1 MMLKHKEAGGRGFS
15 ERVVRKGILR
25 GHNQL
30 KSECPGCHHA
40 KMWEKNFSEKGEC
53 RYKSSRA
60 GVTSVHLKIRNKAT
74 WHDLR
79 NQGEERR
86 KETLAGRQSED
97 CVGKALD
104 GFHETHNM
112 T

>member
-1 MMLKHKEAGGRGFS
+1 MFREGWSGKAS
-15 ERVVRKGILR
+15 SR

-30 KSECPGCHHA
+30 KSECPGGHHA
-40 KMWEKNFSEKGEC
+40 KMWEKSFSEKGEC

-74 WHDLR
+74 WHELK
-79 NQGEERR
+79 NQGGERR